1 MKTSAPASSN
11 SPRVVVVGSL
21 NVDLI
26 AQVERLPAAGETVPA
41 SGLLRRFGGKG
52 ANQAVAAARQGA
64 AVTLIG
70 CLGADADGAAY
81 REHLVREGIN
91 NRPSAKSHTHQPAR
105 R

>member
-1 MKTSAPASSN
+1 MKASAPASSN

-26 AQVERLPAAGETVPA
+26 AQVERLPAAGETVSA

-64 AVTLIG
+64 AVTMIG
-70 CLGADADGAAY
+70 WVGDNA
-81 REHLVREGIN
+81 EGTAFAS
-91 NRPSAKSHTHQPAR
+91 RPFRGSALDWL
-105 R
+105 